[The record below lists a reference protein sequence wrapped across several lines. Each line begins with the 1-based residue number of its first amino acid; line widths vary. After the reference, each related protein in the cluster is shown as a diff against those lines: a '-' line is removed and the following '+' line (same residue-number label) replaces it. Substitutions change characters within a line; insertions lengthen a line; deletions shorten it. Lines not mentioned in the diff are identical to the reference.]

1 MHPLKHPRNAVVVG
15 LVFVAVGIVFYLWP
29 TLTGGYFE
37 PAGLTLLLLLGVAM
51 SIMAYVLV
59 AGSPRD

>member
-1 MHPLKHPRNAVVVG
+1 VHPLKHPRNAVI
-15 LVFVAVGIVFYLWP
+15 VGITFILVGVLYYLWP
-29 TLTGGYFE
+29 TITGGYFE
-37 PAGLTLLLLLGVAM
+37 PSGLALLVLLGVAM

>member
-1 MHPLKHPRNAVVVG
+1 MHPLKHPRNAVLAG
-15 LVFVAVGIVFYLWP
+15 LVFVLVGLVFYLWP

-37 PAGLTLLLLLGVAM
+37 PAGLTLLVLLGVAM